1 MIRQRNRQF
10 SGPGNTVTAMGTSIR
25 LGKVLGIPIGI
36 NYSWLVIFGLIIF
49 LLSSQFAEL
58 YPQWPLPQRWAT
70 AAIATLLFFLSVLA
84 HELSHSLVAVRRGIP
99 VRGITLFIF
108 GGVSQLAHE
117 AQRPWTEFLVAIVG
131 PLTSLL
137 LAALL
142 GGLWYW
148 SDGASSYLRA
158 VLFTLF
164 AVNLS
169 LGIFNLL
176 PGFPLD
182 GGRVLRA
189 VVWGISG
196 SYWRATQAAV
206 RAGQGLGLLIIGA
219 GILWW
224 FRLGDFQGV
233 WFGLVGGFLFYMA
246 TSSYRQEE
254 LRESLKAYRV
264 EDAMTPGTAAL
275 PGELPAAA
283 PTTLQTL
290 ARNGGLVGV
299 LVEGKVQGVV
309 TAQQLARQPR
319 ANWQAATLAQ
329 LMTPWAARPPLAAA
343 DSVFDALEQLA
354 AAEQDWAPVMREGRP
369 VGLVSRG
376 DLARFVDVYAPS
388 RRRWRPW

>member
-1 MIRQRNRQF
+1 
-10 SGPGNTVTAMGTSIR
+10 MGTSIR

-36 NYSWLVIFGLIIF
+36 NYSWLVIFGLVIF
-49 LLSSQFAEL
+49 LLSNQFAEL
-58 YPQWPLPQRWAT
+58 YPDWPLPQRWAT
-70 AAIATLLFFLSVLA
+70 AALAALLFFLSVLA
-84 HELSHSLVAVRRGIP
+84 HELSHSLVAVSRGIP

-148 SDGASSYLRA
+148 SDGAISYLRA
-158 VLFTLF
+158 VLFILF

-196 SYWRATQAAV
+196 SYWRATQVAS
-206 RAGQGLGLLIIGA
+206 RAGQGLGLLMMGA

-224 FRLGDFQGV
+224 FWLGDFQGV
-233 WFGLVGGFLFYMA
+233 WFGLVGGFLFYVA
-246 TSSYRQEE
+246 TSGYRQEA

-283 PTTLQTL
+283 PTVLQAL

-299 LVEGKVQGVV
+299 LVDGKALGVV

-319 ANWQAATLAQ
+319 ESWQFATLAQ
-329 LMTPWAARPPLAAA
+329 LMTPWAARPPLQAE
-343 DSVFDALEQLA
+343 DSVFDALEQLD
-354 AAEQDWAPVMREGRP
+354 AAEQDWAPVMQQGRP
-369 VGLVSRG
+369 VGMVSRG
-376 DLARFVDVYAPS
+376 DLARFVEVYAPS
-388 RRRWRPW
+388 RWRWRPW

>member
-1 MIRQRNRQF
+1 M
-10 SGPGNTVTAMGTSIR
+10 TAMGTSIR
-25 LGKVLGIPIGI
+25 LGKVLGIPVGI
-36 NYSWLVIFGLIIF
+36 NYSWLVIFGLVIF
-49 LLSSQFAEL
+49 LLSGQFAEW

-70 AAIATLLFFLSVLA
+70 AIIATLLFFLSVLA

-137 LAALL
+137 LAALM

-189 VVWGISG
+189 VVWGLSG

-206 RAGQGLGLLIIGA
+206 RAGQGLGLLMIGA

-233 WFGLVGGFLFYMA
+233 WFGLVGGFLFYVA
-246 TSSYRQEE
+246 TSSYRQEA

-264 EDAMTPGTAAL
+264 ADAMTPGTAAL

-283 PTTLQTL
+283 PTTLQAL

-299 LVEGKVQGVV
+299 LIDGKVQGVV

-319 ANWQAATLAQ
+319 ENWQSATLAQ
-329 LMTPWAARPPLAAA
+329 LMTPWADRPPLAAE

-376 DLARFVDVYAPS
+376 DLARFVEVYAPS